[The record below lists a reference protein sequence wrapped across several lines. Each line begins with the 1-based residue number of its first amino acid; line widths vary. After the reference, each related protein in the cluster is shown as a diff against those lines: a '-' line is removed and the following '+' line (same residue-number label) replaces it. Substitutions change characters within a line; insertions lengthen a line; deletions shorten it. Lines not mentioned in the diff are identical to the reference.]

1 MARYLSFF
9 MNRWIKACYLFT
21 FNLVRERIQTFEK
34 KNCQISYIRSPIS
47 LFYNTSC
54 FNQIF
59 PGKAWNS
66 YIWPTSKVYYFIY
79 VFTVAGMG
87 WHPSSLYS
95 DTDDSAMMFYDSEK
109 HNVRDRVKKILS
121 ARLMRQS
128 FLLLVNLCIHYFSFI
143 SLISFASSKNEKYT
157 CMSTCRLETYPFFST
172 WFLQVNATSLLSR
185 LRLMSDV
192 QLFTESFYAVRTSIM
207 RATWD
212 ADIQQVAWYQNLLFG
227 LFKRVTTHSIKSVP
241 LDIVKCLRYWHEDY

>member
-9 MNRWIKACYLFT
+9 INEWIKACYLFT
-21 FNLVRERIQTFEK
+21 FDLVRELIQTFEK
-34 KNCQISYIRSPIS
+34 KPAKSATSGSPIS

-109 HNVRDRVKKILS
+109 HNVRDRLKKILS

-143 SLISFASSKNEKYT
+143 SLISF
-157 CMSTCRLETYPFFST
+157 C
-172 WFLQVNATSLLSR
+172 
-185 LRLMSDV
+185 
-192 QLFTESFYAVRTSIM
+192 I
-207 RATWD
+207 
-212 ADIQQVAWYQNLLFG
+212 
-227 LFKRVTTHSIKSVP
+227 FKKRKVY
-241 LDIVKCLRYWHEDY
+241 LHEHL